1 MNIFM
6 QQEYTYDTIVTR
18 TDATWRCARDTPHH
32 RVTEF
37 SVLNPACWRF
47 IVSATSMNPKR
58 TAQALAERWL
68 TIDEVRTV
76 SDLRIMHAKVD
87 ELYQIVSALKGRYD
101 DGSIVRYADQPVLT
115 QDIQRV
121 DEIYLWFVRLKEE
134 SISQR
139 SENA

>member
-1 MNIFM
+1 MDVIP
-6 QQEYTYDTIVTR
+6 
-18 TDATWRCARDTPHH
+18 RCRFRLWSP
-32 RVTEF
+32 
-37 SVLNPACWRF
+37 VLRPE
-47 IVSATSMNPKR
+47 P
-58 TAQALAERWL
+58 ERWL

-87 ELYQIVSALKGRYD
+87 ELYQIVSAPKARYD
-101 DGSIVRYADQPVLT
+101 DGTIIRYADQPVLT

>member
-1 MNIFM
+1 
-6 QQEYTYDTIVTR
+6 
-18 TDATWRCARDTPHH
+18 
-32 RVTEF
+32 
-37 SVLNPACWRF
+37 
-47 IVSATSMNPKR
+47 MNPKR
-58 TAQALAERWL
+58 TSQALAERWL